1 MEIRILTFQRKHGR
15 RKGTIGSSIIRGDWL
30 VKHWPEAKLWTEGCY
45 SDVLIFQKVY
55 WEEMMKAYPGIKIL
69 DLCDPDWLTGELEL
83 VKISK
88 LVDAI
93 TCSSEGIYKFVKKI
107 VKVPCFY
114 IPDRVD
120 LDFFDKPKKH
130 VGRAERVVWF
140 GYYHNAKEILP
151 MVLPSLLR
159 LNLKLLVISNN
170 EFMPTNTYGVE
181 IENRKFS
188 WETIK
193 FDLTYG
199 DIVINPQPINYNK
212 RFRFKSNN
220 KTYIAWSCGMPVA
233 ENVEDLEKFLDPEER
248 NKEAQA
254 RLKEVR
260 EKHNIK
266 ISVEEFKKVIEICK
280 KNRKKKLK

>member
-15 RKGTIGSSIIRGDWL
+15 RKGSIGSSIIRGDWL

-45 SDVLIFQKVY
+45 S
-55 WEEMMKAYPGIKIL
+55 
-69 DLCDPDWLTGELEL
+69 
-83 VKISK
+83 
-88 LVDAI
+88 
-93 TCSSEGIYKFVKKI
+93 CSSEGIYKFVKKI

-130 VGRAERVVWF
+130 VGKAETVVWF

-151 MVLPSLLR
+151 MVLPSLARLR
-159 LNLKLLVISNN
+159 LKLLVVSNN
-170 EFMPTNTYGVE
+170 EFNPVNTYGVE

-199 DIVINPQPINYNK
+199 DIVINP
-212 RFRFKSNN
+212 
-220 KTYIAWSCGMPVA
+220 GLA
-233 ENVEDLEKFLDPEER
+233 ECQWLIMLKILR
-248 NKEAQA
+248 N
-254 RLKEVR
+254 
-260 EKHNIK
+260 
-266 ISVEEFKKVIEICK
+266 F
-280 KNRKKKLK
+280 